1 MATATPQINH
11 LIGWVKKTKR
21 ANPATRTTAIK
32 LLMSVQSYSE
42 LFFDVAV
49 TDVFSPITLT
59 SKSTTH
65 LKNSRQKIKH
75 GIKKS
80 KTFEDIFELQARLLF
95 LRQVTPPFYIELI
108 SFSFVFNKLKCNLG
122 QLCPLFV

>member
-49 TDVFSPITLT
+49 MFSP
-59 SKSTTH
+59 
-65 LKNSRQKIKH
+65 Q
-75 GIKKS
+75 
-80 KTFEDIFELQARLLF
+80 
-95 LRQVTPPFYIELI
+95 
-108 SFSFVFNKLKCNLG
+108 
-122 QLCPLFV
+122 

>member
-21 ANPATRTTAIK
+21 AANPATRTTAIK

-49 TDVFSPITLT
+49 MFSP
-59 SKSTTH
+59 
-65 LKNSRQKIKH
+65 Q
-75 GIKKS
+75 
-80 KTFEDIFELQARLLF
+80 
-95 LRQVTPPFYIELI
+95 
-108 SFSFVFNKLKCNLG
+108 
-122 QLCPLFV
+122 